1 LIYNKKL
8 KQSIPK
14 MLDYVMLDYVM
25 LDYVM
30 LDLYN
35 DTNNEIC
42 LYNETY
48 TLAIEKIEQK

>member
-1 LIYNKKL
+1 
-8 KQSIPK
+8 